1 MCFPGPPVNIQNSTL
16 RKIVEVELSGRA
28 ACLHQPGH
36 IIHAELGSCEFI
48 IESAEIFLLRDGE
61 VAAADALLRSVAD
74 LVGTAGAITGLRYY
88 RLCKQAQVIEWD
100 RKEADRAC
108 SISVSIEADVINRD
122 EWEKIARF
130 HAEMTKQLA
139 DYAFYPYVQELKALD
154 NTF

>member
-1 MCFPGPPVNIQNSTL
+1 MPCLSRNI
-16 RKIVEVELSGRA
+16 V
-28 ACLHQPGH
+28 
-36 IIHAELGSCEFI
+36 
-48 IESAEIFLLRDGE
+48 FLLCKGHEFRIL
-61 VAAADALLRSVAD
+61 LLR
-74 LVGTAGAITGLRYY
+74 
-88 RLCKQAQVIEWD
+88 D

-108 SISVSIEADVINRD
+108 SISVSIEADVINRE

>member
-1 MCFPGPPVNIQNSTL
+1 MGQWKEPSSDCRMILP
-16 RKIVEVELSGRA
+16 
-28 ACLHQPGH
+28 
-36 IIHAELGSCEFI
+36 HAENTLVTFTETVWLHGS
-48 IESAEIFLLRDGE
+48 
-61 VAAADALLRSVAD
+61 
-74 LVGTAGAITGLRYY
+74 VGS
-88 RLCKQAQVIEWD
+88 